1 MKRQNLGAW
10 RVFFFSFAAA
20 LCLFILGIGFVLVD
34 YQGRKLSFGD
44 DQPPF
49 QVVEHQDG
57 TADLKIKLMGKET
70 ELDVTAFDKMLK
82 FICEFGCLPH
92 S

>member
-1 MKRQNLGAW
+1 VEHGAS
-10 RVFFFSFAAA
+10 FFSLCSRA
-20 LCLFILGIGFVLVD
+20 LSFYLGIGFVLVD

-70 ELDVTAFDKMLK
+70 ELVLQLSTK
-82 FICEFGCLPH
+82 C
-92 S
+92 

>member
-1 MKRQNLGAW
+1 MEKQNRKAW
-10 RVFFFSFAAA
+10 RIFFFSFAAA

-57 TADLKIKLMGKET
+57 TADLKIKLMGKEA
-70 ELDVTAFDKMLK
+70 EYDFTAFDKMWK